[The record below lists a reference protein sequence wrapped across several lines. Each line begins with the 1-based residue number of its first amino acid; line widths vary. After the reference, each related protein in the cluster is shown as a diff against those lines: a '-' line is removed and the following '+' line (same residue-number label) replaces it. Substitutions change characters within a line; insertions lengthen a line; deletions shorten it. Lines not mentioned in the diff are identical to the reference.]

1 MASKN
6 GDITGL
12 DRAAGAL
19 VGLGAL
25 NWGLIGLAGVDAI
38 RMMLGKSKA
47 ARAVYTLVGA
57 SAAYAAVRGARLA
70 RR

>member
-1 MASKN
+1 
-6 GDITGL
+6 
-12 DRAAGAL
+12 
-19 VGLGAL
+19 
-25 NWGLIGLAGVDAI
+25 VDAI